1 MENQDNVSTDS
12 EEHIHSKNNFKIL
25 FILGSVFLIITIIF
39 MCLHF
44 YWRNVVGDA
53 DLGKN
58 GYYGYWLAQSQYEDN
73 IISRLEF
80 KEIEKEFN
88 NIKAI
93 CSFFKYASF
102 SFGGIT
108 IIILITGIV
117 LKIKEKG
124 GIEIVN

>member
-1 MENQDNVSTDS
+1 MESQDNVSTDS
-12 EEHIHSKNNFKIL
+12 EEHTHSKSNSKVL
-25 FILGSVFLIITIIF
+25 FILVGVFLIITIIF

-58 GYYGYWLAQSQYEDN
+58 GYYGYWLAQSQYENN

-88 NIKAI
+88 NIKTT

-102 SFGGIT
+102 SSGGIT

-124 GIEIVN
+124 GIKIVN

>member
-1 MENQDNVSTDS
+1 MESQDNVSTDS
-12 EEHIHSKNNFKIL
+12 EEHSHSKNNFKIL
-25 FILGSVFLIITIIF
+25 FILAGVFLIITIIF

-44 YWRNVVGDA
+44 YWRSVVGDA
-53 DLGKN
+53 DLGTN
-58 GYYGYWLAQSQYEDN
+58 GYYGYWLAQSQYKNN

-108 IIILITGIV
+108 IIVLITGIV